1 VTAPLVTVGIPI
13 YKRLET
19 LPRALAS
26 VAAQDHP
33 SIELIV
39 SDNGANGQVLDDII
53 RASYPRPFRVRR
65 NDATVPVCAHYNQII
80 AAATGTYLVLLDDD
94 DAISPTFVSDLVAIL
109 EERPDVAVG
118 IGRQDIVETDGRLV
132 GRSSP
137 DIPPFMSGEELIRS
151 WTATR
156 IENFSTMMARTAD
169 VRYCGGYPDFPH
181 GAQSENALIVKLCL
195 GRTVAYSPTATYCY
209 YVSRTSYG
217 LSSGWKSLAEDTRQF
232 LRFLDDDPVL
242 QAYASDNPDTW
253 PSLKDWLAT
262 LAWASYYQRWNGP
275 YRQNLS
281 IVQWTRAAC
290 AMPFIPHYYREVAS
304 TLMRA
309 VVRSVAVFFA

>member
-1 VTAPLVTVGIPI
+1 VTSPLVTIGVPI

-39 SDNGANGQVLDDII
+39 SDNGANGQVLEDIV

-65 NDATVPVCAHYNQII
+65 NDVTVPICAHYNQII

-94 DAISPTFVSDLVAIL
+94 DAISPTFVSDLVTIL
-109 EERPDVAVG
+109 DERPDVAVG
-118 IGRQDIVETDGRLV
+118 IGRQDIIDSAGGLV

-137 DIPPFMSGEELIRS
+137 DIPTFMAGEELIRS
-151 WTATR
+151 WTATG
-156 IENFSTMMARTAD
+156 IESFSTMLARTAD
-169 VRYCGGYPDFPH
+169 VRHCGGFPDFPH

-195 GRTVAYSPTATYCY
+195 GHTVAYAPTATYFY
-209 YVSRTSYG
+209 YVSGTSYG

-242 QAYASDNPDTW
+242 QAYA
-253 PSLKDWLAT
+253 
-262 LAWASYYQRWNGP
+262 
-275 YRQNLS
+275 
-281 IVQWTRAAC
+281 
-290 AMPFIPHYYREVAS
+290 
-304 TLMRA
+304 
-309 VVRSVAVFFA
+309 